1 MVNVYERSPHRM
13 ACAAAVTVA
22 ILAGCGDSEGDS
34 QWPGGVVTL
43 DSATS
48 TLVMP
53 YDPVAD
59 TTDPRNLVAMAT
71 HIFTGQVVA
80 LSGTEALSAGPETQ
94 YDVTVGV
101 VVKGTITRTAVI
113 NQQGGTVAGVY
124 MSLGGDVPLVPGQWY
139 LFATRILES
148 KSWFTVIPVV
158 GDVPISEQDA
168 RDVNSPPITVLTQ
181 AMRVNPE
188 ATIIEP
194 PPATSATLTF
204 PLPTPGDYHPPPPS
218 PPQPTR

>member
-1 MVNVYERSPHRM
+1 MVNISGRSPHRM
-13 ACAAAVTVA
+13 ACAAAVAVA
-22 ILAGCGDSEGDS
+22 MLAGCVDSKGDS
-34 QWPGGVVTL
+34 QWPGGLVTL

-71 HIFTGQVVA
+71 HIFTGQVAA
-80 LSGTEALSAGPETQ
+80 LSGTESLGGGPETQ

-101 VVKGTITRTAVI
+101 VVKGTVARTALV

-124 MSLGGDVPLVPGQWY
+124 MSLGGDVPLAPGQWY
-139 LFATRILES
+139 LFAARILES
-148 KSWFTVIPVV
+148 KGWFTVIPVV

-168 RDVNSPPITVLTQ
+168 RDVGSPPITVLTE
-181 AMRVNPE
+181 AMHANPE
-188 ATIIEP
+188 ATIIVP
-194 PPATSATLTF
+194 PPVSSPTLTF
-204 PLPTPGDYHPPPPS
+204 PLPKPGDYHPPPWS

>member
-13 ACAAAVTVA
+13 ACAAAVAVA
-22 ILAGCGDSEGDS
+22 MLAGCGDSKGDS
-34 QWPGGVVTL
+34 QWPGGLVTL

-71 HIFTGQVVA
+71 HIFTGRVAA
-80 LSGTEALSAGPETQ
+80 LSGTAPLSGGPETQ
-94 YDVTVGV
+94 YDVSVGV
-101 VVKGTITRTAVI
+101 VVKGTIARTAVI

-148 KSWFTVIPVV
+148 KSWFTIIPVV
-158 GDVPISEQDA
+158 GDVPINEQDA
-168 RDVNSPPITVLTQ
+168 RDVNSPPITILTQ

>member
-1 MVNVYERSPHRM
+1 M
-13 ACAAAVTVA
+13 ACAAAVSVA
-22 ILAGCGDSEGDS
+22 MLAGCGDSEGDS
-34 QWPGGVVTL
+34 QRPGGVATL

-71 HIFTGQVVA
+71 HIFTGQVAA
-80 LSGTEALSAGPETQ
+80 LSGTEALSAGSETQ

-101 VVKGTITRTAVI
+101 VVKGTVPGTALV

-148 KSWFTVIPVV
+148 KGWFTVIPVV
-158 GDVPISEQDA
+158 GDVPVSEQDA
-168 RDVNSPPITVLTQ
+168 RDVDSPPITVLTE
-181 AMRVNPE
+181 AMRANPE

-194 PPATSATLTF
+194 PPVSSPTLTF
-204 PLPTPGDYHPPPPS
+204 PLPTPGDYHPPPP
-218 PPQPTR
+218 PQPTR